1 MRDVKP
7 PPINRGT
14 QSVKEFRQHRKA
26 MRKLEGKFIPY
37 NADRAAK
44 QAEQLRIDWEYLVIY
59 GSGWTEVPAV
69 KDLEV
74 EVT

>member
-37 NADRAAK
+37 NAERAAK
-44 QAEQLRIDWEYLVIY
+44 RAEQLRIDWDYLVIY
-59 GSGWTEVPAV
+59 GSGWTEVPVV
-69 KDLEV
+69 KDLEI
-74 EVT
+74 EVM